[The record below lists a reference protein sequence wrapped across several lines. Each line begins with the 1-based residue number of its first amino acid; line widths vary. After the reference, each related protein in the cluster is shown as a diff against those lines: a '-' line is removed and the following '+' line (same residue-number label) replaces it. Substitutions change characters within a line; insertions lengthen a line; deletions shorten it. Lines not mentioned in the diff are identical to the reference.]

1 MPSGVLEAFS
11 VAFTTFFATIGPIDV
26 AAMFA
31 IFSGDLDAK
40 ERRLTAMR
48 GVLVASVILF
58 LFALLGEWI
67 LSILGISLAALRA
80 AGVVL
85 LLLIGIDMVAANGS
99 GATTT
104 TREERKEAEAKAD
117 IAVFPLATPLIAGPG
132 AIGAVILLMAHA
144 EGDYLQQ
151 GAVAL
156 ALLLVLL
163 VTLAALLLASRLQTL
178 LGVTGMHMVSRVFG
192 VLLCALAMQFL
203 FDGIAQSGLLGAVS
217 APQQISG

>member
-67 LSILGISLAALRA
+67 LSILGISLAGLP
-80 AGVVL
+80 VVC
-85 LLLIGIDMVAANGS
+85 
-99 GATTT
+99 
-104 TREERKEAEAKAD
+104 
-117 IAVFPLATPLIAGPG
+117 
-132 AIGAVILLMAHA
+132 
-144 EGDYLQQ
+144 Y
-151 GAVAL
+151 
-156 ALLLVLL
+156 
-163 VTLAALLLASRLQTL
+163 
-178 LGVTGMHMVSRVFG
+178 
-192 VLLCALAMQFL
+192 CC
-203 FDGIAQSGLLGAVS
+203 
-217 APQQISG
+217 

>member
-80 AGVVL
+80 AGGVL
-85 LLLIGIDMVAANGS
+85 LLLIGIDMVEENGR
-99 GATTT
+99 GDKTKK
-104 TREERKEAEAKAD
+104 REERKEAEEKED
-117 IAVFPLATPLIAGPG
+117 IAVFKMEKQLIDGPG
-132 AIGAVILLMAHA
+132 EIGAVILLMDNA
-144 EGDYLQQ
+144 EGDYLKQ
-151 GAVAL
+151 GEVEL
-156 ALLLVLL
+156 AIILVLL
-163 VTLAALLLASRLQTL
+163 VTMAALLL
-178 LGVTGMHMVSRVFG
+178 
-192 VLLCALAMQFL
+192 
-203 FDGIAQSGLLGAVS
+203 
-217 APQQISG
+217 